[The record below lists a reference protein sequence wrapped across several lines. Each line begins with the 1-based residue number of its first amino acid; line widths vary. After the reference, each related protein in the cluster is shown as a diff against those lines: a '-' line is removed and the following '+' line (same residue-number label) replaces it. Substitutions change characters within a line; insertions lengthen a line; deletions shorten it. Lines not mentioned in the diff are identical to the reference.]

1 MAAIFTLSVMA
12 IYAIGRIFFDYD
24 IRILGV
30 LGAIMSLVT
39 VFTTSMIY
47 AQLKSIPRWN
57 TKLTP
62 VYFYHCPWA
71 VVHFWLAKLKFV
83 FFSYHCRLISVDSL
97 DKGDRALELSGTTIG
112 SGTGLGTLGDVRALN
127 RHTGTNYLLK
137 NLFTLLV
144 VIIPQS

>member
-1 MAAIFTLSVMA
+1 MAQQGSYSSNFYTLYNGNLCDRQN
-12 IYAIGRIFFDYD
+12 IFDYD

-62 VYFYHCPWA
+62 VYFLSLSVG
-71 VVHFWLAKLKFV
+71 VVHFWQAKLKFV
-83 FFSYHCRLISVDSL
+83 FLTYHCRLISVDCM
-97 DKGDRALELSGTTIG
+97 DQGDRALALSGTTIG
-112 SGTGLGTLGDVRALN
+112 SGTGLGSPWR
-127 RHTGTNYLLK
+127 RSC
-137 NLFTLLV
+137 F
-144 VIIPQS
+144 